1 MFSLPR
7 KTSSPIPTPSYDF
20 RSKYFV
26 QGSIRRDGLSSLA
39 EENRYGTF
47 PGVSVGWRI
56 SEEAF
61 WTPLAAVLNDVKLRA
76 SYAVV
81 GNIVGGFPYLSLYG
95 PAPYGGVSG
104 NAITSVGNP
113 ELQWETSKKINI
125 GADIAFMNGRFNFT
139 ADYFKNDNDD
149 QVLAAQTPPSMGIPG
164 NRIFKNI
171 GTMENKGFE
180 LSLGGDILRGRD
192 LTWNFNVNFT
202 TQSNKVLSLNE
213 GQIEEPLAGPNNG
226 TFNLLRINE
235 PINAFYGYRYA
246 GVNSANGNPM
256 WFKAD
261 GSLVQYNNARTG
273 AGYYAVVKP
282 DDPTLGAASTL
293 TAADRTILGSPLPK
307 YFGGFS
313 NSLAY
318 KGLGL
323 DFLIRF
329 QGGNDVYNLT
339 RQEVLLSQG
348 FVNNGK
354 EILNRWTPTNTNTD
368 IPKLYYGRD
377 NVLNN
382 GGLADNRFLEDGD
395 FIRFQNVTLSYTFGK
410 TGLERRTGGYV
421 KGIRVYVQGQ
431 NLGIITKYNGIDPEN
446 TSELGIDNSSVPQL
460 RSYTFGVNLSF

>member
-1 MFSLPR
+1 
-7 KTSSPIPTPSYDF
+7 
-20 RSKYFV
+20 
-26 QGSIRRDGLSSLA
+26 
-39 EENRYGTF
+39 
-47 PGVSVGWRI
+47 
-56 SEEAF
+56 
-61 WTPLAAVLNDVKLRA
+61 
-76 SYAVV
+76 
-81 GNIVGGFPYLSLYG
+81 
-95 PAPYGGVSG
+95 
-104 NAITSVGNP
+104 
-113 ELQWETSKKINI
+113 
-125 GADIAFMNGRFNFT
+125 
-139 ADYFKNDNDD
+139 
-149 QVLAAQTPPSMGIPG
+149 
-164 NRIFKNI
+164 
-171 GTMENKGFE
+171 
-180 LSLGGDILRGRD
+180 
-192 LTWNFNVNFT
+192 
-202 TQSNKVLSLNE
+202 
-213 GQIEEPLAGPNNG
+213 
-226 TFNLLRINE
+226 
-235 PINAFYGYRYA
+235 
-246 GVNSANGNPM
+246 
-256 WFKAD
+256 
-261 GSLVQYNNARTG
+261 VQYNNARTG

-329 QGGNDVYNLT
+329 QGGNQVYNLT